1 MEEQAVGVVTG
12 EVYVS
17 GALTAVQ
24 DGAPIRLFYEVLS
37 EIVSD
42 AGLRP
47 YLPHRP
53 DHHLIADAHLDA
65 RTAFDI
71 KRAHVAAAA
80 VLIAYAGLPSLG
92 VGTEVEVV
100 REHGVPVVI
109 VVERDRP
116 VSRILLGNPAVVEVV
131 RSADLAGLRRDLG
144 AALGRITRRPRS
156 QRARVT
162 DDQVVRRFFASLEGA
177 RRLPDSEVAALVRVA
192 ELDASR
198 PRLSGVRSRKD
209 DCSEQASA
217 TSSGATRCGGR
228 SSRRSSCMTSSSF
241 RSAQPPR

>member
-71 KRAHVAAAA
+71 KRAHGAAAA

-131 RSADLAGLRRDLG
+131 RFADLAGLRRDLG

-192 ELDASR
+192 ELDGEPATALRNGISEG
-198 PRLSGVRSRKD
+198 RLF
-209 DCSEQASA
+209 
-217 TSSGATRCGGR
+217 GAGLRGR
-228 SSRRSSCMTSSSF
+228 AWGS
-241 RSAQPPR
+241 PPTPTPTW

>member
-71 KRAHVAAAA
+71 ERAHVAAAA

-131 RSADLAGLRRDLG
+131 RFADLAGLRRDLG

-177 RRLPDSEVAALVRVA
+177 RRLPPSGGRRAGTRGGAGREPATALKECDLGRTT
-192 ELDASR
+192 
-198 PRLSGVRSRKD
+198 VRSR
-209 DCSEQASA
+209 
-217 TSSGATRCGGR
+217 
-228 SSRRSSCMTSSSF
+228 
-241 RSAQPPR
+241 PPRTRVGSPPTPTPTW